1 MKQFKSI
8 KRFNNNSWYVVYDGS
23 SAFAL
28 LGMDCKEFLEEDPE
42 VNEVI
47 DGPYNEEQVDI
58 ECEYWNNQIQD
69 D

>member
-8 KRFNNNSWYVVYDGS
+8 KKFNDDGWYVCYDGS

-28 LGMDCKEFLEEDPE
+28 LGMDCQEFLDEDPE

-47 DGPYNEEQVDI
+47 DGPYDAEMVDI
-58 ECEYWNNQIQD
+58 ECEIWNEQIQD
-69 D
+69 